1 MRTGSY
7 KGVCPFMLFFYKGT
21 NMSKFFT
28 TLFADD
34 HADIFQDRSG
44 LDYEPDLDMSFEDMT
59 KEHDEMFSDAELS
72 EIMSACKLV
81 DLSDLLSIVDD
92 IN

>member
-1 MRTGSY
+1 MRTGSFI
-7 KGVCPFMLFFYKGT
+7 KEPVLLCCFSRGT

-72 EIMSACKLV
+72 EIMSACKLA
-81 DLSDLLSIVDD
+81 DLSDLLSIIDD